1 VAELLDR
8 FLPSPLVGA
17 ELVAL
22 GLLWALVV
30 ACLAGHLK
38 LRRDVATNYTR
49 KIFHFCIF
57 TAAMAIHVRWG
68 FPGVNA
74 FSVGVV
80 LLIGYG
86 LLRGKGNAVYES
98 MARERDAPHRTFYIA
113 VPLATTAL
121 GGLVSNLIVGDFA
134 LVGYLVTGWG
144 DAIGE
149 PVGRWL
155 GRHPYRVTTLRKVP
169 CTRTVEGSVAVGV
182 ASFLAAML
190 SLTLGFDISISSAL
204 WRAAVIA
211 PVIVLVEAVSPHGS
225 DNFTTMLVAAVLAAA
240 LI

>member
-1 VAELLDR
+1 MAELLDR
-8 FLPSPLVGA
+8 FLPSPLLGA
-17 ELVAL
+17 ELAAV

-30 ACLAGHLK
+30 GWIAGQLK
-38 LRRDVATNYTR
+38 LQRGVATNYTR

-57 TAAMAIHVRWG
+57 TAAMAVHVWWG

-86 LLRGKGNAVYES
+86 LLRGEGNPVYES
-98 MARERDAPHRTFYIA
+98 MARERDVPHRTFYIV

-134 LVGYLVTGWG
+134 LAGYLVTGWG

-149 PVGRWL
+149 PAGRWL
-155 GRHPYRVTTLRKVP
+155 GRHPYRVSTLRKVP
-169 CTRTVEGSVAVGV
+169 CTRTMEGSVAVGV
-182 ASFLAAML
+182 ASLLAAML
-190 SLTLGFDISISSAL
+190 SLWWGFDVSLGGAA
-204 WRAAVIA
+204 WRAAVVA
-211 PVIVLVEAVSPHGS
+211 PVIALVEAFSPHGS
-225 DNFTTMLVAAVLAAA
+225 DNFTTMVAAAVLAAA
-240 LI
+240 LV